1 MRCCWG
7 WLSRCCARSA
17 SGNAHE
23 RTAEGDCHREY
34 PHATRGFANQCAP
47 SKLPAMLKPRSPR
60 DSLLDE
66 AYWRL
71 RYLLSCG
78 CCQNVATGRFG
89 PSTAAKEKARTP
101 VTYWHPSSCDPNRI
115 RTGVTAVR
123 GQRTRP
129 LYDGAVTT
137 TLRVCHMARRPAK
150 QRPPRYLLSPDFTI
164 DSGSVTDSSP
174 LRAAST
180 PKTNAITPP
189 RIMTPAPR

>member
-1 MRCCWG
+1 MRAPQRATVSAG
-7 WLSRCCARSA
+7 SRTR
-17 SGNAHE
+17 
-23 RTAEGDCHREY
+23 REDL
-34 PHATRGFANQCAP
+34 RVNVRP
-47 SKLPAMLKPRSPR
+47 STCQRMLKPRSPR

-78 CCQNVATGRFG
+78 RCQNVATGRFG
-89 PSTAAKEKARTP
+89 RFAAAKEKARTP
-101 VTYWHPSSCDPNRI
+101 ASYWHPSGCDPNRI

-150 QRPPRYLLSPDFTI
+150 QRYFAAVAVFAI
-164 DSGSVTDSSP
+164 GSVATTGGAKTLSAPGLTSMSIGSAANRSP
-174 LRAAST
+174 SV
-180 PKTNAITPP
+180 
-189 RIMTPAPR
+189 